1 MRLPTHH
8 DERRQGDIA
17 MTPMIDVVFLL
28 MIFFICTASYQL
40 AEELLPTSLAVASGS
55 SRPAPVEAEPELERL
70 VVRATRAD
78 GTTSWVVNERPCDTL
93 LEVRQVLRAAAEI
106 DRSLPVILD
115 VADDV
120 PHSDAQRGRLA
131 RVPPKANTRDPRIG
145 LLERCHDFGRI
156 VGAAIVDDQRAA
168 REAGR
173 SEDLQRLRDDL
184 DEVRRLVVR
193 G

>member
-8 DERRQGDIA
+8 DERRQRDIA

-70 VVRATRAD
+70 IVRATRAN
-78 GTTSWVVNERPCDTL
+78 GMTEWLVNERPCDTL

-120 PHSDAQRGRLA
+120 PLGDMIDVYDLCRLEGFKKIQFAAERKELKPQR
-131 RVPPKANTRDPRIG
+131 TQST
-145 LLERCHDFGRI
+145 
-156 VGAAIVDDQRAA
+156 QRATTN
-168 REAGR
+168 G
-173 SEDLQRLRDDL
+173 L
-184 DEVRRLVVR
+184 
-193 G
+193 